1 MKDCRFLLPF
11 VDELRKLYPD
21 HKIEWVRD
29 DTNTEYE
36 RINID
41 DKTFIY
47 TEIGHTLD
55 ELGKDKVVSASIVV
69 EFQNLSSVSEFMGWS
84 IDDPYSV
91 INERINELAKNDE
104 KIAVARNLDLGN
116 WYDIHPLDKRVIGTR
131 AIDETLRLFYGKDIK
146 EPIKLINHKFND
158 DGSVTLEFNRTPYL
172 INGNNGFEVSD
183 GTKYSYECNVV
194 CENNVVTV
202 SASYAIQSIRYG
214 YTCKMNSDIMND
226 VSKMVTIFDSDNN
239 PLDLFV
245 INK

>member
-36 RINID
+36 KINID

-69 EFQNLSSVSEFMGWS
+69 EFQNLSSVSEFMGFT

-91 INERINELAKNDE
+91 IHERT
-104 KIAVARNLDLGN
+104 V
-116 WYDIHPLDKRVIGTR
+116 
-131 AIDETLRLFYGKDIK
+131 RLSLFS
-146 EPIKLINHKFND
+146 NHKCLREIFKFILTDSPELVRKQMENIYRLNEMEKD
-158 DGSVTLEFNRTPYL
+158 F
-172 INGNNGFEVSD
+172 
-183 GTKYSYECNVV
+183 YE
-194 CENNVVTV
+194 
-202 SASYAIQSIRYG
+202 
-214 YTCKMNSDIMND
+214 
-226 VSKMVTIFDSDNN
+226 
-239 PLDLFV
+239 
-245 INK
+245 

>member
-55 ELGKDKVVSASIVV
+55 EFGKDKVVSASIVV
-69 EFQNLSSVSEFMGWS
+69 EFQNLSTVSEFMGFT

-91 INERINELAKNDE
+91 IHERTVRLSLFSNHKCLREIFKFILTDSPELVHKQMKN
-104 KIAVARNLDLGN
+104 I
-116 WYDIHPLDKRVIGTR
+116 
-131 AIDETLRLFYGKDIK
+131 LRLSEMERDFY
-146 EPIKLINHKFND
+146 E
-158 DGSVTLEFNRTPYL
+158 
-172 INGNNGFEVSD
+172 
-183 GTKYSYECNVV
+183 
-194 CENNVVTV
+194 
-202 SASYAIQSIRYG
+202 
-214 YTCKMNSDIMND
+214 
-226 VSKMVTIFDSDNN
+226 
-239 PLDLFV
+239 
-245 INK
+245 

>member
-36 RINID
+36 KINID

-69 EFQNLSSVSEFMGWS
+69 EFQNLSSVSEFMGFT

-91 INERINELAKNDE
+91 IHEKTIRLA
-104 KIAVARNLDLGN
+104 
-116 WYDIHPLDKRVIGTR
+116 
-131 AIDETLRLFYGKDIK
+131 LFS
-146 EPIKLINHKFND
+146 NHKCLREIFKFILTDSPELVRKQMENIYRLNEMEKD
-158 DGSVTLEFNRTPYL
+158 F
-172 INGNNGFEVSD
+172 
-183 GTKYSYECNVV
+183 YE
-194 CENNVVTV
+194 
-202 SASYAIQSIRYG
+202 
-214 YTCKMNSDIMND
+214 
-226 VSKMVTIFDSDNN
+226 
-239 PLDLFV
+239 
-245 INK
+245 

>member
-36 RINID
+36 KINID

-69 EFQNLSSVSEFMGWS
+69 EFQNISSVSEFMGFT

-91 INERINELAKNDE
+91 IHEKTIRLA
-104 KIAVARNLDLGN
+104 
-116 WYDIHPLDKRVIGTR
+116 
-131 AIDETLRLFYGKDIK
+131 LFS
-146 EPIKLINHKFND
+146 NHKCLREIFKFILTDSPELVRKQMENIYRLNEMEKD
-158 DGSVTLEFNRTPYL
+158 F
-172 INGNNGFEVSD
+172 
-183 GTKYSYECNVV
+183 YE
-194 CENNVVTV
+194 
-202 SASYAIQSIRYG
+202 
-214 YTCKMNSDIMND
+214 
-226 VSKMVTIFDSDNN
+226 
-239 PLDLFV
+239 
-245 INK
+245 

>member
-29 DTNTEYE
+29 NTNTEYE

-69 EFQNLSSVSEFMGWS
+69 EFQNLSSVSEFMGFT

-91 INERINELAKNDE
+91 IHERT
-104 KIAVARNLDLGN
+104 V
-116 WYDIHPLDKRVIGTR
+116 
-131 AIDETLRLFYGKDIK
+131 RLSLFS
-146 EPIKLINHKFND
+146 NHKCLREIFKFILTDSPELVHKQMENIYRLNEMEKD
-158 DGSVTLEFNRTPYL
+158 F
-172 INGNNGFEVSD
+172 
-183 GTKYSYECNVV
+183 YE
-194 CENNVVTV
+194 
-202 SASYAIQSIRYG
+202 
-214 YTCKMNSDIMND
+214 
-226 VSKMVTIFDSDNN
+226 
-239 PLDLFV
+239 
-245 INK
+245 

>member
-55 ELGKDKVVSASIVV
+55 DFGKDKVVSASIVV
-69 EFQNLSSVSEFMGWS
+69 EFQNISSVSEYMGFT

-91 INERINELAKNDE
+91 IHERT
-104 KIAVARNLDLGN
+104 V
-116 WYDIHPLDKRVIGTR
+116 
-131 AIDETLRLFYGKDIK
+131 RLSLFS
-146 EPIKLINHKFND
+146 NHKCLREIFKFILTDSPELVHKQMENIYRLNEMEKD
-158 DGSVTLEFNRTPYL
+158 F
-172 INGNNGFEVSD
+172 
-183 GTKYSYECNVV
+183 YE
-194 CENNVVTV
+194 
-202 SASYAIQSIRYG
+202 
-214 YTCKMNSDIMND
+214 
-226 VSKMVTIFDSDNN
+226 
-239 PLDLFV
+239 
-245 INK
+245 

>member
-55 ELGKDKVVSASIVV
+55 EFGKDKVVSASIVV
-69 EFQNLSSVSEFMGWS
+69 EFQNLSSVSEFMGFT

-91 INERINELAKNDE
+91 IHERTVRLSLFSNHKCLREIFKFILTDSPELVHKQMKN
-104 KIAVARNLDLGN
+104 I
-116 WYDIHPLDKRVIGTR
+116 
-131 AIDETLRLFYGKDIK
+131 LRLSEMERDFY
-146 EPIKLINHKFND
+146 E
-158 DGSVTLEFNRTPYL
+158 
-172 INGNNGFEVSD
+172 
-183 GTKYSYECNVV
+183 
-194 CENNVVTV
+194 
-202 SASYAIQSIRYG
+202 
-214 YTCKMNSDIMND
+214 
-226 VSKMVTIFDSDNN
+226 
-239 PLDLFV
+239 
-245 INK
+245 

>member
-36 RINID
+36 KINID

-69 EFQNLSSVSEFMGWS
+69 EFQNLSSVSEFMGFT

-91 INERINELAKNDE
+91 IHERT
-104 KIAVARNLDLGN
+104 V
-116 WYDIHPLDKRVIGTR
+116 
-131 AIDETLRLFYGKDIK
+131 RLSLFS
-146 EPIKLINHKFND
+146 NHKCLREIFKFILTDSPKLVRKQMENIYRLSEMERD
-158 DGSVTLEFNRTPYL
+158 F
-172 INGNNGFEVSD
+172 
-183 GTKYSYECNVV
+183 YE
-194 CENNVVTV
+194 
-202 SASYAIQSIRYG
+202 
-214 YTCKMNSDIMND
+214 
-226 VSKMVTIFDSDNN
+226 
-239 PLDLFV
+239 
-245 INK
+245 

>member
-36 RINID
+36 KINID

-69 EFQNLSSVSEFMGWS
+69 EFQNLSSVSEFMGFT

-91 INERINELAKNDE
+91 IHERT
-104 KIAVARNLDLGN
+104 V
-116 WYDIHPLDKRVIGTR
+116 
-131 AIDETLRLFYGKDIK
+131 RLSLFS
-146 EPIKLINHKFND
+146 NHKCLREIFKFILTDSPELVHKQMENICRLSEMERD
-158 DGSVTLEFNRTPYL
+158 F
-172 INGNNGFEVSD
+172 
-183 GTKYSYECNVV
+183 YE
-194 CENNVVTV
+194 
-202 SASYAIQSIRYG
+202 
-214 YTCKMNSDIMND
+214 
-226 VSKMVTIFDSDNN
+226 
-239 PLDLFV
+239 
-245 INK
+245 

>member
-36 RINID
+36 KINID

-69 EFQNLSSVSEFMGWS
+69 EFQNLSSVSEYMGFT

-91 INERINELAKNDE
+91 IHERT
-104 KIAVARNLDLGN
+104 V
-116 WYDIHPLDKRVIGTR
+116 
-131 AIDETLRLFYGKDIK
+131 RLSLFS
-146 EPIKLINHKFND
+146 NHKCLREIFKFILTDSPELVRKQMENIYRLSEMERD
-158 DGSVTLEFNRTPYL
+158 F
-172 INGNNGFEVSD
+172 
-183 GTKYSYECNVV
+183 YE
-194 CENNVVTV
+194 
-202 SASYAIQSIRYG
+202 
-214 YTCKMNSDIMND
+214 
-226 VSKMVTIFDSDNN
+226 
-239 PLDLFV
+239 
-245 INK
+245 

>member
-29 DTNTEYE
+29 NTNTEYE

-69 EFQNLSSVSEFMGWS
+69 EFQNLSSVSEFMGFT

-91 INERINELAKNDE
+91 IHEKTIRLA
-104 KIAVARNLDLGN
+104 
-116 WYDIHPLDKRVIGTR
+116 
-131 AIDETLRLFYGKDIK
+131 LFS
-146 EPIKLINHKFND
+146 NHKCLREIFKFILTDSPELVRKQMENIYRLNEMEKD
-158 DGSVTLEFNRTPYL
+158 F
-172 INGNNGFEVSD
+172 
-183 GTKYSYECNVV
+183 YE
-194 CENNVVTV
+194 
-202 SASYAIQSIRYG
+202 
-214 YTCKMNSDIMND
+214 
-226 VSKMVTIFDSDNN
+226 
-239 PLDLFV
+239 
-245 INK
+245 